1 MSPVSISRRDFL
13 SATLIGPAAFAFQR
27 DARLIGT
34 VPLGNPGG
42 APAPPFGRLLG
53 SGLDARLFTDLSLL
67 GESAGHPPSFL
78 GDPQSAMRIPQSE
91 PLVTPNDRFFVRT
104 AVPSTLTP
112 TAPWTIR
119 VGGLVHAPVDFALP
133 ALEPLAG
140 PGGRYLIECSGNV
153 DQTNY
158 GLMSAADWEGVPLG
172 AVLDRVRPAARSYRV
187 LVSGVDE
194 EAARPMTSVPG
205 ASWIFSRHDLD
216 RALLAVRMNGAPL
229 PRDHGF
235 PLRLVVPGWYGCAC
249 IKWVD
254 RIDLVADQAPAT
266 AQMREF
272 AARTHQRFDPL
283 AIERSLT
290 EGPPVLA
297 RDFTPAVIDTAAMPV
312 RVEKWRIGGRLAYR
326 IIGIVWGGSTAT
338 NALAIRFRSG
348 QPWVP
353 VDDCPM
359 PASTFTWSLWSH
371 LWRPETPGRYQIVL
385 RVTDPAIRTRRLE
398 IFFYVRE
405 IEIDEV

>member
-1 MSPVSISRRDFL
+1 M
-13 SATLIGPAAFAFQR
+13 
-27 DARLIGT
+27 
-34 VPLGNPGG
+34 
-42 APAPPFGRLLG
+42 
-53 SGLDARLFTDLSLL
+53 
-67 GESAGHPPSFL
+67 
-78 GDPQSAMRIPQSE
+78 
-91 PLVTPNDRFFVRT
+91 
-104 AVPSTLTP
+104 PSTLTR
-112 TAPWTIR
+112 TAPWTVR
-119 VGGLVHAPVDFALP
+119 VGGLVHAPVDLAFP

-172 AVLDRVRPAARSYRV
+172 AVLDRVRPAVRSYRV

-205 ASWIFSRHDLD
+205 ASWIFSRDDLQ
-216 RALLAVRMNGAPL
+216 RALLALRMNGAPL

-235 PLRLVVPGWYGCAC
+235 PVRLVVPGWYGCAC

-254 RIDLVADQAPAT
+254 RIDLVADDAPAT
-266 AQMREF
+266 TQMREF
-272 AARTHQRFDPL
+272 AARTHQAPGAAR
-283 AIERSLT
+283 
-290 EGPPVLA
+290 A

-312 RVEKWRIGGRLAYR
+312 RVEKWRIDGRIEYR
-326 IIGIVWGGSTAT
+326 ITGIVWGGSKAT

-371 LWRPETPGRYQIVL
+371 LWRPEAPGRYQIVL
-385 RVTDPAIRTRRLE
+385 RVNDPAIRTRRLD